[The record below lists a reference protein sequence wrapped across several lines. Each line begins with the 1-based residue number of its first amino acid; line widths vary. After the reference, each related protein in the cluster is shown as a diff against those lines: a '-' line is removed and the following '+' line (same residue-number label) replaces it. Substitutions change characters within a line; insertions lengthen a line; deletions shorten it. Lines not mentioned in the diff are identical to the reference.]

1 MDNKKKDKIVA
12 IITTALV
19 SLLVSIIACI
29 FGIKPEE
36 VAQYVPEYENSS
48 VECAVDI
55 ETA

>member
-19 SLLVSIIACI
+19 SLVVSIIACI

-36 VAQYVPEYENSS
+36 VAQYVPECESPS
-48 VECAVDI
+48 VVCAVDT
-55 ETA
+55 EAV